1 MFRAQRVIFCNQNQ
15 QDYNRSNGKIRGTQ
29 KFGASTTH
37 FVITEFPS
45 EVFPTSGPNIGCVLW
60 NIDQIIFYLSLTIWK
75 SILSV
80 DMSLEIT
87 VYLHVLTNVNIQ
99 TNMKTSKTLLNGSK
113 LWATMLP
120 RYNWQLFY
128 SWHVDRRSLLPVTEG
143 LFRLAQ
149 VKAMNKFLT
158 QVPLF
163 CLRQLLFVCVVL
175 FIEVISK
182 IKNSSKT

>member
-1 MFRAQRVIFCNQNQ
+1 MFRAQRVIFCYQNQ
-15 QDYNRSNGKIRGTQ
+15 QDYNGSNGKIRGTQ

-60 NIDQIIFYLSLTIWK
+60 KIDQNIFYLSLTIWK
-75 SILSV
+75 PILSV

-158 QVPLF
+158 QVPF
-163 CLRQLLFVCVVL
+163 FAFDSFYLFVL
-175 FIEVISK
+175 FPSFVHRGCE
-182 IKNSSKT
+182 